1 MSVGAFILFGLLL
14 AMPWQALA
22 ASPWIETFSGS
33 LGGWTN
39 TGSPAWRSTNDYAQV
54 TFSASPTP
62 QTSTLIATGA
72 LDSAAFAGDYAA
84 AGMAL
89 LGFKFRAEQ
98 VLPSGLTVRWMRTTN
113 GFFRNLQA
121 DVLATGVWYQFY
133 FSLQSKETGG
143 WDGDPGDLFTQV
155 LAGVDTVALAVTKPA
170 TLAASSFRIDDVVI
184 DRLPAATQVT
194 ALSAT
199 TAMLRWEYL
208 QTNASYQLD
217 AAETATSD
225 WSTVQSW
232 PATNRQQDII
242 ATGLTER
249 TFWRLRM
256 P

>member
-1 MSVGAFILFGLLL
+1 MSVGAFILFVLLM
-14 AMPWQALA
+14 AVPRQTLA
-22 ASPWIETFSGS
+22 AGPWIETFSGS

-54 TFSASPTP
+54 TFSASPAP

-72 LDSAAFAGDYAA
+72 LASAAFTGDYAA

-113 GFFRNLQA
+113 GFFRNLQT

-133 FSLQSKETGG
+133 FSLKDKETGG

-184 DRLPAATQVT
+184 DRLPAATEMT

-199 TAMLRWEYL
+199 TALLRWEYL

-217 AAETATSD
+217 YAETTTSD

-232 PATNRQQDII
+232 LATNRQHVLS
-242 ATGLTER
+242 ATGLADQA
-249 TFWRLRM
+249 FWKLRM

>member
-1 MSVGAFILFGLLL
+1 MSFGVIILVGILM
-14 AMPWQALA
+14 AMPRQTLA

-62 QTSTLIATGA
+62 QTSTLIATGTLA
-72 LDSAAFAGDYAA
+72 SAAFTGDYTA
-84 AGMAL
+84 AGMTL

-98 VLPSGLTVRWMRTTN
+98 VLPSGLTLRWMRTTN
-113 GFFRNLQA
+113 GYFRNLQTA
-121 DVLATGVWYQFY
+121 VLATGIWYQFH
-133 FSLQSKETGG
+133 FSLQDKETGG

-184 DRLPAATQVT
+184 DRLPAATHVA

-199 TAMLRWEYL
+199 TTLLRWDYL
-208 QTNASYQLD
+208 QTNVSYQLEY
-217 AAETATSD
+217 AEAPTSD
-225 WSTVQSW
+225 WAAVQSW
-232 PATNRQQDII
+232 LATNRQHDLS
-242 ATGLTER
+242 ATGLPDWL
-249 TFWRLRM
+249 FWRLRM